1 MTLRIT
7 LLAVL
12 MASCPGASAAP
23 AVQQHA
29 QHAEGHSHSASGP
42 RLVLNKGAKWETDE
56 ALRKAMLQIRRAVEL
71 DAGHAHSIEAA
82 KAARL
87 ATAVQDG
94 VAYMVENCKLAP
106 EADAVLHVLV
116 ADMLRGAE
124 LLAQPHHAN
133 EGLALVHGALEQY
146 PAYFRHAGWD

>member
-1 MTLRIT
+1 
-7 LLAVL
+7 
-12 MASCPGASAAP
+12 MAGCAGAATAA
-23 AVQQHA
+23 ALQQHA
-29 QHAEGHSHSASGP
+29 HHAEAHDHAAGSP

-56 ALRKAMLQIRRAVEL
+56 ALRKAMLQIRQAVAL
-71 DAGHAHSIEAA
+71 NAGHAHSIEAA
-82 KAARL
+82 KAATL
-87 ATAVQDG
+87 ATAVQEG

-106 EADAVLHVLV
+106 EADGVLHVLV